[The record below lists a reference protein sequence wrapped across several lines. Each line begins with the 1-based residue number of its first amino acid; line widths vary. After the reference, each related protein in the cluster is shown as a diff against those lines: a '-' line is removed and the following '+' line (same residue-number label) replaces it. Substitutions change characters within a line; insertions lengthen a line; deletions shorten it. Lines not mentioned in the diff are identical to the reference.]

1 MKQYSKSELWSEIKR
16 QSPSLADWLTRMRKE
31 FGEYGLRTVVLRGV
45 RYR

>member
-31 FGEYGLRTVVLRGV
+31 FGGYELKVVRLNGV
-45 RYR
+45 RYK